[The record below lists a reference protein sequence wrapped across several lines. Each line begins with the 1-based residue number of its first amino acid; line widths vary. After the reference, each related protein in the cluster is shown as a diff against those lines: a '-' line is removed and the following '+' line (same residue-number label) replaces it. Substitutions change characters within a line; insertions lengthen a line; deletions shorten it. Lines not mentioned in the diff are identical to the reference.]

1 MSSRLLTAAS
11 LWSATAGTAADD
23 GQLCRDESA
32 EVTVIGAGYTG
43 LSAALHLAQS
53 GRAVVVLDARGLG
66 DAASGRNG
74 GQVIPGLKSDPDEL
88 AQHFGEGL
96 VNLVA
101 GGPAKVFELIDRQ
114 GIECDAVRSGWIQ
127 AATSAEAMRVIESRV
142 RQWSSRG
149 ADVQLLNAAEIA
161 ALTGSRRYV
170 GGWIDR
176 RGGTVQPLKLLHGIA
191 RAARECGVRVF
202 THSAAVA
209 MVREGAGWCVRTARG
224 QVRSARVVL
233 AINGY
238 GDGLC
243 APLRRS
249 VVPVPSMQVATA
261 PLSAA
266 FLSDILPRRQSVSD
280 TWRLLRYFRLDAGG
294 RLVMGTRGL
303 YGDPDAA
310 RAARPHYRAVTE
322 IYPQLAGVPFEH
334 HWSGFVA
341 MTPDH
346 LPHLHELQPGM
357 VAALGYNGRGVAL
370 SITMG
375 GVLARWLNGTPAADL
390 GFPVS
395 GLKPIR
401 LHRFS
406 RWGVSAMIQYYR
418 LLDAWSARGTRR
430 G

>member
-1 MSSRLLTAAS
+1 MNSRLLTAAS
-11 LWSATAGTAADD
+11 LWAATAGTAADD
-23 GQLCRDESA
+23 SQLCSDENA

-43 LSAALHLAQS
+43 LSAALHLAKS
-53 GRAVVVLDARGLG
+53 GRTVVVLDARGLG

-88 AQHFGEGL
+88 AQHFGEPL

-101 GGPAKVFELIDRQ
+101 GGPAKVFELIDHH
-114 GIECDAVRSGWIQ
+114 GIECDAMRSGWIQ
-127 AATSAEAMRVIESRV
+127 AATSDDAMRVIESRV
-142 RQWSSRG
+142 RQWRSRG

-202 THSAAVA
+202 THSTAVEMA
-209 MVREGAGWCVRTARG
+209 REGAGWRVRTARG
-224 QVRSARVVL
+224 QVRSTQVVL
-233 AINGY
+233 AVNGY
-238 GDGLC
+238 GDALC
-243 APLRRS
+243 EPLRRS
-249 VVPVPSMQVATA
+249 VVPVPSMQVATV

-266 FLSDILPRRQSVSD
+266 LLRDILPRRQSVSD

-303 YGDPDAA
+303 YGDPDPG